1 MYITNSPIS
10 KIDDHYSYIHLKD
23 RQDYLRIGDPY
34 PEGVLKIL
42 VGC

>member
-1 MYITNSPIS
+1 MIIIPIF
-10 KIDDHYSYIHLKD
+10 IFKD

-42 VGC
+42 VAC